1 MKPVTIDT
9 LQQYKI
15 GQQKFSC
22 IAAYD
27 AIFARLLNQAG
38 VDTILV
44 GDSLGMVLQGNDST
58 IPVTVDDMCYH
69 VRCVAKGNSRAL
81 IIADMPFMSYADT
94 ASAVKTATA
103 LMQAGAHMVKL
114 EGGQWLS
121 QTISTLV
128 CGGIPVCAHIGLT
141 PQSVNTLG
149 GYKVQGRSTQQAEQ
163 LLEDAIA
170 LEQAGAQIVLMEC
183 VPSLLASKVDAAL
196 SVPTIGI
203 GAGPDTTGQVLV
215 LHDMLGLNSRPA
227 RFVRNFMEGAGSI
240 QQALENFDK
249 AVKDG
254 SFPTPAH
261 GFE

>member
-1 MKPVTIDT
+1 MKPVTIET
-9 LQQYKI
+9 LQQTKI
-15 GQQKFSC
+15 SNEKFSC

-27 AIFARLLNQAG
+27 ALFTRLLNQAG
-38 VDTILV
+38 VDIILV

-69 VRCVAKGNSRAL
+69 TRCVAKGNNTSL

-94 ASAVKTATA
+94 ATAVKTATA
-103 LMQAGAHMVKL
+103 LMQAGANMVKL

-121 QTISTLV
+121 NTISTLV

-149 GYKVQGRSTQQAEQ
+149 GYKVQGRSKEQAEQ

-170 LEQAGAQIVLMEC
+170 LEKAGAQIVLMEC
-183 VPSLLASKVDAAL
+183 VPSALAAKVDAAL
-196 SVPTIGI
+196 SIPTIGI
-203 GAGPDTTGQVLV
+203 GAGPATTGQVLV

-227 RFVRNFMEGAGSI
+227 RFVKNFMAESGSI
-240 QQALENFDK
+240 QDALSRFNI
-249 AVKDG
+249 AVKNG
-254 SFPTPAH
+254 EFPQPNH
-261 GFE
+261 CFE

>member
-9 LQQYKI
+9 LQQFKI
-15 GQQKFSC
+15 NQEKFSC

-27 AIFARLLNQAG
+27 AIFARLINQAG
-38 VDTILV
+38 IDIILV

-58 IPVTVDDMCYH
+58 LPVTIDDMSYH
-69 VRCVAKGNSRAL
+69 VRCVARGNSRSL

-94 ASAVKTATA
+94 ASAVKNATT
-103 LMQAGAHMVKL
+103 LMQAGAHMVKM

-149 GYKVQGRSTQQAEQ
+149 GYKVQGRSEQQAEQ
-163 LLEDAIA
+163 LLQDALA
-170 LEQAGAQIVLMEC
+170 LEKAGAQIVLMEC
-183 VPSLLASKVDAAL
+183 VPSVLATRVETAL

-203 GAGPDTTGQVLV
+203 GAGPGTTGQVLV
-215 LHDMLGLNSRPA
+215 LHDMLGMNSRPA
-227 RFVRNFMEGAGSI
+227 RFVRNFMIGATSI
-240 QQALENFDK
+240 QEALANYHI
-249 AVKDG
+249 AVRDG
-254 SFPTPAH
+254 HFPAPGH
-261 GFE
+261 CFE